1 MVINMESNSIQCA
14 TSYQKPNKVNM
25 PYKAAKL
32 FGFKPDVSNIFIKK
46 QSVDKK

>member
-1 MVINMESNSIQCA
+1 MESNSIQCV
-14 TSYQKPNKVNM
+14 TKYSSEKKPGM

-32 FGFKPDVSNIFIKK
+32 FGLKPSVPNIFIKK